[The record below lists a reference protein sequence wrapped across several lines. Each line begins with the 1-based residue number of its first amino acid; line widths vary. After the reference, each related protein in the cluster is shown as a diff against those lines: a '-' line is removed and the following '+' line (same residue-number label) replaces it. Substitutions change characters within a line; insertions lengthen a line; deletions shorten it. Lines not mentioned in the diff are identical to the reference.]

1 MPDIGK
7 VLIVLFYFHLITI
20 KNCFMKKFLL
30 LLAVVCVLAP
40 AEMAF
45 ASSKQLASV
54 NLISLFSKKTKK
66 SQPKFRPM
74 SKGVYK
80 IK

>member
-1 MPDIGK
+1 
-7 VLIVLFYFHLITI
+7 
-20 KNCFMKKFLL
+20 MKKFLL
-30 LLAVVCVLAP
+30 LLAVVCILAP
-40 AEMAF
+40 AEMAL
-45 ASSKQLASV
+45 ASSKQLGSV

-66 SQPKFRPM
+66 AQPKFRPM